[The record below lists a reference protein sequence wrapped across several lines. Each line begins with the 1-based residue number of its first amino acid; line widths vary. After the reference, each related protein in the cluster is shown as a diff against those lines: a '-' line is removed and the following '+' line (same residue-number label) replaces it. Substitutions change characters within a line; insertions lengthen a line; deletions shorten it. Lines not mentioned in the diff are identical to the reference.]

1 MVEPDLINGEES
13 LIVVPDIIYGND
25 SLRRTKILIID
36 EELSNVQLLER
47 ILRRVRIENFR
58 STTNSQTALSL
69 FQEFRPD
76 LVLID
81 WLVRDVNGR
90 TVVEQ
95 LRAMISPNDFIPIVV
110 LMADVTSGTRQ
121 LALAAGANEIITK
134 PLDACEVVLR
144 IANIVQ
150 VGLAHVRLY
159 EQKQLLE
166 ETVRQRARDL
176 KQALEEL
183 RASKQQLA
191 QKQRLSAV
199 GMMASGIAHDF
210 NNALML
216 IMGSGEILLSDLERK
231 RLTTENATPLLNDIL
246 TAARDASSLV
256 SQLRNFS
263 KSGET
268 GEVHQPVH
276 LNALTEQAVSFTK
289 PKWDAQAFGEGSR
302 IRVEVDF
309 QNVPVIMGDA
319 ARLRDAI
326 TNLIFNAVD
335 AMPEGGT
342 LTLRTRVKDKNVLLE
357 VSDTGIGMTDEVRR
371 SCFEPFF
378 TTKSQ
383 HGTGLGLAMVFG
395 IVKHHSGTID
405 IASKPGKGTTFTLR
419 LPAA

>member
-13 LIVVPDIIYGND
+13 IIVVPDIIYGND

-81 WLVRDVNGR
+81 WLIGDVNGR

-216 IMGSGEILLSDLERK
+216 IMGSGEILLGDLERK
-231 RLTTENATPLLNDIL
+231 RLTQGERD
-246 TAARDASSLV
+246 TAAERYPDGGARRLIA
-256 SQLRNFS
+256 
-263 KSGET
+263 GESA
-268 GEVHQPVH
+268 P
-276 LNALTEQAVSFTK
+276 
-289 PKWDAQAFGEGSR
+289 
-302 IRVEVDF
+302 
-309 QNVPVIMGDA
+309 
-319 ARLRDAI
+319 
-326 TNLIFNAVD
+326 
-335 AMPEGGT
+335 
-342 LTLRTRVKDKNVLLE
+342 
-357 VSDTGIGMTDEVRR
+357 
-371 SCFEPFF
+371 
-378 TTKSQ
+378 
-383 HGTGLGLAMVFG
+383 
-395 IVKHHSGTID
+395 
-405 IASKPGKGTTFTLR
+405 
-419 LPAA
+419 